1 MEESDDLS
9 NGPNENGE
17 LNLSYYEWQ
26 EIPHEVHDQFQS
38 QLFKLS
44 LSHNHLLRISDHIGK
59 LTLLKDLDLSHNR
72 IQFVDASIGKCIRL
86 RRLNL
91 SNNYI
96 QTLPDEI
103 CNCFMIE
110 TLLLNHN
117 RLTSLPSNFNFPALE
132 CLDVGNNDLRSLPLQ
147 VCSLVSATVE
157 NDVSC
162 CIFF

>member
-9 NGPNENGE
+9 NGPNEHGE

-26 EIPHEVHDQFQS
+26 DIPDEIHDQYRS
-38 QLFKLS
+38 RLFKLS
-44 LSHNHLLRISDHIGK
+44 LSHNHLLGISHQIGK
-59 LTLLKDLDLSHNR
+59 LTLLKDLDLSHNK
-72 IQFVDASIGKCIRL
+72 IQFVDASIGSCIRL

-103 CNCFMIE
+103 YNCVMID

-117 RLTSLPSNFNFPALE
+117 RITSLPPSFNFPALE
-132 CLDVGNNDLRSLPLQ
+132 RLDVGDNDLRTLPLQ
-147 VCSLVSATVE
+147 LCSIVSKW
-157 NDVSC
+157 
-162 CIFF
+162 